1 MMACEWEKCWIKC
14 ISHCTGESTG
24 HSFLLLWLPMR
35 IDREEIEDKLLMNDC
50 ITKVLGFKP

>member
-1 MMACEWEKCWIKC
+1 
-14 ISHCTGESTG
+14 
-24 HSFLLLWLPMR
+24 LPMR